1 METDIL
7 KEVLLMLDM
16 LENIDF
22 KSRVDRQQ
30 VKKII
35 NLFKGKLENEKEN

>member
-30 VKKII
+30 VNKII

>member
-30 VKKII
+30 VKK
-35 NLFKGKLENEKEN
+35 LLTCLKEN